1 MVIPAV
7 SGDEGDG
14 YRCYANEDIGADATE
29 LIRTILFRD
38 HPGRQSLIAKADV
51 EAVCVLL
58 ATILAD
64 VLNDIAIAQGA
75 RDIQERPLAVT
86 NLLTGRMGM
95 IRRGDEIW

>member
-64 VLNDIAIAQGA
+64 VQGA

-86 NLLTGRMGM
+86 NLLTVRMGM